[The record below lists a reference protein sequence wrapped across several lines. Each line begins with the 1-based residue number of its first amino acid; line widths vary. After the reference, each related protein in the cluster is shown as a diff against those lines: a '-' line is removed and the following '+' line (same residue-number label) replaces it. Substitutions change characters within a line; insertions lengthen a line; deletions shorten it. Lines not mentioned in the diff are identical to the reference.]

1 MYCLKAP
8 ENLCKTLSPRHK
20 PLFKARAEVVA
31 DPVFT
36 KRLNSKMLEWQ
47 RVKEAGADIML
58 WWELLVKPGIKSL
71 LIERGKEMN
80 NERSGQL
87 NLLMIQLAYL
97 NRKVQLGALN
107 RLPELL
113 HVKALINEW
122 HAQECEKVKI
132 QSRIEEVETPELVRI
147 YHHELHK
154 KKIKRST
161 ILKLQTKDGL
171 LEGHSK
177 VAAYLEGLVGDLLS
191 SHPNLCEASQASLLG
206 EVQPVFTEQDN
217 NMFRKLPTKQEVKES
232 VNSANMNAAPGND
245 GLTSF
250 VYKHCWDILGQSL
263 TEVVQEVHKGA
274 SPSLSQRTSLMV
286 YGCKANKPS
295 NSLDPSH
302 KRRISLLNADFKII
316 SGIENIRFKKVA
328 THTLSKSQLAVGDDR
343 RIHHGINKV
352 RDAIFAA
359 SNRNQKCGVLDND
372 YMAAFDY
379 MVLTWVFQVLLAK
392 GLDKQ
397 VVNRLYNLYNNHLT
411 VVVINGVQGRCFS
424 NTRWSIRQGDR
435 PSSMFFVY
443 GLDPLLNWLEKRLR
457 GIPIYTMDMF
467 NAPTTSETFKV
478 EAYVDDVKPA
488 ITSLAEFELVDKGS
502 AIFEAASGCILHRD
516 PSKGKVKFLPLGGWK
531 PSGKHPGLQRE
542 DIPVPYIVLS
552 NHLDMVGVKLCANYR
567 ETRSTN
573 CNELQD
579 KVKNVIGPWKS
590 GKFMH
595 LSQRSASI
603 NTYCLSKVFFKCSSI
618 DLRTVD
624 TTNITAS
631 IKSWLF
637 QDQLVK
643 PEDFLLYRARSEGG
657 LGLIHPKVKAQAL
670 FIKCFLE
677 TATTGNFLQ
686 NKYHEAIFKWY
697 VLQERDFIHPSLPPY
712 ISEEILHQ
720 IGQALNEGLLI
731 ETMTVK
737 AWYKHLLEVNITHSG
752 EPGSRELVPC
762 RVERLN
768 PSMDWKKSWMAA
780 SLPGLTSNKSSFLW
794 KMLHDI
800 LPTRER
806 MHRMSLPGVPSAICT
821 LCLDNKEDNSEHA
834 LLTCS
839 YIKVGADNLLLALQ
853 QEIPD
858 MTLERIKFLD
868 FRSDDLYPVTFLT
881 ATVLEQLWL
890 SRTEKKRCTW
900 PSIRAQVESEILLL
914 RKGRQAQAGDR
925 VQHMLDATSP
935 TVVCT

>member
-1 MYCLKAP
+1 
-8 ENLCKTLSPRHK
+8 
-20 PLFKARAEVVA
+20 
-31 DPVFT
+31 
-36 KRLNSKMLEWQ
+36 
-47 RVKEAGADIML
+47 
-58 WWELLVKPGIKSL
+58 
-71 LIERGKEMN
+71 
-80 NERSGQL
+80 
-87 NLLMIQLAYL
+87 
-97 NRKVQLGALN
+97 
-107 RLPELL
+107 
-113 HVKALINEW
+113 
-122 HAQECEKVKI
+122 
-132 QSRIEEVETPELVRI
+132 
-147 YHHELHK
+147 
-154 KKIKRST
+154 
-161 ILKLQTKDGL
+161 
-171 LEGHSK
+171 
-177 VAAYLEGLVGDLLS
+177 
-191 SHPNLCEASQASLLG
+191 
-206 EVQPVFTEQDN
+206 
-217 NMFRKLPTKQEVKES
+217 
-232 VNSANMNAAPGND
+232 
-245 GLTSF
+245 
-250 VYKHCWDILGQSL
+250 
-263 TEVVQEVHKGA
+263 
-274 SPSLSQRTSLMV
+274 MV

-443 GLDPLLNWLEKRLR
+443 GLDPLLNWLENRLR

-531 PSGKHPGLQRE
+531 PSGKHPGLQKE

-806 MHRMSLPGVPSAICT
+806 MHRMSLPGVPSAVCT
-821 LCLDNKEDNSEHA
+821 LCLDNEEDNSEHA

-868 FRSDDLYPVTFLT
+868 FRSDDLYPLTFLT
-881 ATVLEQLWL
+881 ATVLEQLWI

>member
-1 MYCLKAP
+1 
-8 ENLCKTLSPRHK
+8 
-20 PLFKARAEVVA
+20 
-31 DPVFT
+31 
-36 KRLNSKMLEWQ
+36 
-47 RVKEAGADIML
+47 
-58 WWELLVKPGIKSL
+58 
-71 LIERGKEMN
+71 
-80 NERSGQL
+80 
-87 NLLMIQLAYL
+87 
-97 NRKVQLGALN
+97 
-107 RLPELL
+107 
-113 HVKALINEW
+113 
-122 HAQECEKVKI
+122 
-132 QSRIEEVETPELVRI
+132 
-147 YHHELHK
+147 
-154 KKIKRST
+154 
-161 ILKLQTKDGL
+161 
-171 LEGHSK
+171 
-177 VAAYLEGLVGDLLS
+177 
-191 SHPNLCEASQASLLG
+191 
-206 EVQPVFTEQDN
+206 
-217 NMFRKLPTKQEVKES
+217 MFRKLPTKQEVKES

-397 VVNRLYNLYNNHLT
+397 VVNRLHNLYSNHLT
-411 VVVINGVQGRCFS
+411 VVVINGVQGRCFP

-435 PSSMFFVY
+435 PSSIFFTY
-443 GLDPLLNWLEKRLR
+443 GLDPLLIWLEKRLR

-467 NAPTTSETFKV
+467 NAPTTTETFKV

-488 ITSLAEFELVDKGS
+488 ITSLAEFELVDRGS

-516 PSKGKVKFLPLGGWK
+516 PSKGKVKFLPIGGWR
-531 PSGKHPGLQRE
+531 PSGQNPGLQKA

-573 CNELQD
+573 GDELQD
-579 KVKNVIGPWKS
+579 KVKKVIGPWKS

-618 DLRTVD
+618 DTRTVD

-643 PEDFLLYRARSEGG
+643 PEDFLLYRKRADGG

-677 TATTGNFLQ
+677 TAVGEKFLR
-686 NKYHEAIFKWY
+686 NKYHEAIFKWC
-697 VLQERDFIHPSLPPY
+697 VLKERNLIHPSLPPY
-712 ISEEILHQ
+712 LNEETMNL
-720 IGQALNEGLLI
+720 IGQALNEGSLNI
-731 ETMTVK
+731 ETMSVK
-737 AWYKHLLEVNITHSG
+737 DWYKHLLEANVTHSG
-752 EPGSRELVPC
+752 EPGAGSRELVPC

-768 PSMDWKKSWMAA
+768 PFVDWKKSWMAA
-780 SLPGLTSNKSSFLW
+780 SLPGLSSKMSSFLW

-806 MHRMSLPGVPSAICT
+806 MNRMNLPGVPSAVCT
-821 LCLDNKEDNSEHA
+821 LCEVNAEDSSEHA

-839 YIKVGADNLLLALQ
+839 YIRVGSENLLLALQ
-853 QEIPD
+853 HEDPT

-868 FRSDDLYPVTFLT
+868 FRSEDLYPMTFLT
-881 ATVLEQLWL
+881 ASILEQLWT
-890 SRTEKKRCTW
+890 SRVEKKRCTW
-900 PSIRAQVESEILLL
+900 PSVRAQVESEVLLL
-914 RKGRQAQAGDR
+914 RKGRWSKFADK
-925 VQHMLDATSP
+925 VHLMLDSTPPVAVNT
-935 TVVCT
+935 

>member
-1 MYCLKAP
+1 
-8 ENLCKTLSPRHK
+8 
-20 PLFKARAEVVA
+20 
-31 DPVFT
+31 
-36 KRLNSKMLEWQ
+36 
-47 RVKEAGADIML
+47 ML

-154 KKIKRST
+154 KKIKKST

-191 SHPNLCEASQASLLG
+191 SHPNLCEASQASLLS
-206 EVQPVFTEQDN
+206 EVLPVFTEQDN
-217 NMFRKLPTKQEVKES
+217 NMFKKLPTKQEVKES

-352 RDAIFAA
+352 RDAILAA

-531 PSGKHPGLQRE
+531 PSGKHPGLQKE

-643 PEDFLLYRARSEGG
+643 PEDFVLYRARSEGG

-677 TATTGNFLQ
+677 TAVTGNFL
-686 NKYHEAIFKWY
+686 NKN
-697 VLQERDFIHPSLPPY
+697 
-712 ISEEILHQ
+712 EI
-720 IGQALNEGLLI
+720 
-731 ETMTVK
+731 
-737 AWYKHLLEVNITHSG
+737 
-752 EPGSRELVPC
+752 
-762 RVERLN
+762 
-768 PSMDWKKSWMAA
+768 
-780 SLPGLTSNKSSFLW
+780 
-794 KMLHDI
+794 
-800 LPTRER
+800 
-806 MHRMSLPGVPSAICT
+806 
-821 LCLDNKEDNSEHA
+821 
-834 LLTCS
+834 
-839 YIKVGADNLLLALQ
+839 
-853 QEIPD
+853 
-858 MTLERIKFLD
+858 
-868 FRSDDLYPVTFLT
+868 TFL
-881 ATVLEQLWL
+881 
-890 SRTEKKRCTW
+890 
-900 PSIRAQVESEILLL
+900 
-914 RKGRQAQAGDR
+914 
-925 VQHMLDATSP
+925 
-935 TVVCT
+935 